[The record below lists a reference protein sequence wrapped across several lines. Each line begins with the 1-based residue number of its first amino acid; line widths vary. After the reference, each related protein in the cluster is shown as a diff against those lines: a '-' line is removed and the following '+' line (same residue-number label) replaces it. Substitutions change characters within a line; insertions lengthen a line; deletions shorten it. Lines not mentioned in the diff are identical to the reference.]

1 MRVWGFV
8 IVVLM
13 AAPGAEARQAATA
26 KPRPATA
33 KPAPTAAKPV
43 PAPAQKPGAP
53 AVPALFETPLTL
65 DEMRGKQVVL
75 TTALGDVVIDLLPEH
90 APNHVGLFMKTA
102 RDGGLTG
109 TTFHRVVRQGI
120 VQGGDPLTKDPATR
134 ARAGT
139 GGLNLVAREGVAE
152 KHTRGAVSAVIVPG
166 RPDSG
171 GTQFFICI
179 VDQPSLDGQHTIF
192 GRVSE
197 GLRVAQ
203 RISEGAADEKGVPV
217 EAVAVT
223 AVVIRDRPAEV
234 PPPFST
240 DSVEALARHR
250 AVLETS
256 LGSITIAFTPEKAP
270 EHVRN
275 FLRLA
280 ELGIYD
286 GTTFHRVV
294 KGFVVQTGMMSSRTT
309 PLSEAQEKH
318 VRQMKAEFNDQPH
331 DVGVVSMARQADPDS
346 ASTSFFIVTARAA
359 SLDQKYTVFGHV
371 VEGLDVAKA
380 IEAVPVNGEAPV
392 QAVTLT
398 RVRVVKGGD

>member
-1 MRVWGFV
+1 MRVLV
-8 IVVLM
+8 IGVVLV
-13 AAPGAEARQAATA
+13 AATA
-26 KPRPATA
+26 VVGAGQAPKPRPA
-33 KPAPTAAKPV
+33 
-43 PAPAQKPGAP
+43 PAPAPAAP
-53 AVPALFETPLTL
+53 APFTTTLAL
-65 DEMRGKQVVL
+65 DEMRGKQAVL
-75 TTALGDVVIDLLPEH
+75 TTALGDIVIDFLPEH
-90 APNHVGLFMKTA
+90 APNHVGLFIKTA
-102 RDGGLTG
+102 QEGGLTG
-109 TTFHRVVRQGI
+109 TIFHRVVRQGI

-139 GGLNLVAREGVAE
+139 GGLNLLAREGLTE

-179 VDQPSLDGQHTIF
+179 VDQPSLDGQHTVF

-203 RISEGAADEKGVPV
+203 RISEGAADDKGVPA
-217 EAVAVT
+217 EPVAVT
-223 AVVIRDRPAEV
+223 AVVIRDKPAEV
-234 PPPFST
+234 PPPYST
-240 DSVEALARHR
+240 DAVEALARHR

-256 LGSITIAFTPEKAP
+256 LGDITIAFTPEKAP

-280 ELGIYD
+280 ELGVYD
-286 GTTFHRVV
+286 GTSWHRVV
-294 KGFVVQTGMMSSRTT
+294 KGFVVQTGMMSTRKA

-359 SLDQKYTVFGHV
+359 SLDQKYTVFGKV
-371 VEGLDVAKA
+371 VEGLEVARA

-392 QAVTLT
+392 QEVALR
-398 RVRVVKGGD
+398 RVRVVKP

>member
-1 MRVWGFV
+1 MRVWGCV
-8 IVVLM
+8 MVVLM
-13 AAPGAEARQAATA
+13 AAPGAEARQATA
-26 KPRPATA
+26 KPRAA
-33 KPAPTAAKPV
+33 AAPAPAS
-43 PAPAQKPGAP
+43 APAQKPVAP
-53 AVPALFETPLTL
+53 AMPAPFVTPLGL
-65 DEMRGKQVVL
+65 DEMRGKQAVL

-102 RDGGLTG
+102 RDGGFTG

-139 GGLNLVAREGVAE
+139 GGLNLVAREGVTE

-203 RISEGAADEKGVPV
+203 RISEGAADEKGAPS
-217 EAVAVT
+217 EPVAVT

-240 DSVEALARHR
+240 EPVDVLARHR

-256 LGSITIAFTPEKAP
+256 LGEITIAFTPEQAP

-280 ELGIYD
+280 ELGVYD

-294 KGFVVQTGMMSSRTT
+294 KGFVVQAGMMSSRPT
-309 PLSEAQEKH
+309 PLSEAQEKY
-318 VRQMKAEFNDQPH
+318 VRQLKAEFNDQPH

-359 SLDQKYTVFGHV
+359 SLDGKYTVFGRV
-371 VEGLDVAKA
+371 VAGLDVAKA
-380 IEAVPVNGEAPV
+380 IEAVPVNGESPL

-398 RVRVVKGGD
+398 RVRVLKGGD

>member
-1 MRVWGFV
+1 MHAMSLAMSL
-8 IVVLM
+8 ILVV
-13 AAPGAEARQAATA
+13 ATAATVGVA
-26 KPRPATA
+26 ASQAPTPRPAPAA
-33 KPAPTAAKPV
+33 KAPAPTAPA
-43 PAPAQKPGAP
+43 APAAP
-53 AVPALFETPLTL
+53 TPFRTTLSL

-75 TTALGDVVIDLLPEH
+75 TTALGDIVIDLLPEH
-90 APNHVGLFMKTA
+90 APNHVGLFLKTA
-102 RDGGLTG
+102 QDGGLTG
-109 TTFHRVVRQGI
+109 TMFHRVVRQGI

-179 VDQPSLDGQHTIF
+179 VDQPSLDGQHTVF

-203 RISEGAADEKGVPV
+203 RISEGAADEKGVPAEPV
-217 EAVAVT
+217 TVT
-223 AVVIRDRPAEV
+223 AVLVRDKPADT
-234 PPPFST
+234 PPPYST
-240 DSVEALARHR
+240 ESVEALAGYR

-256 LGSITIAFTPEKAP
+256 LGDITIAFTPDKAP

-280 ELGIYD
+280 ELGVYD
-286 GTTFHRVV
+286 GTTWHRVV
-294 KGFVVQTGMMSSRTT
+294 KGFVVQTGMMSTRKT
-309 PLSEAQEKH
+309 PLTEAQERH

-331 DVGVVSMARQADPDS
+331 DVGVVSMARQAEPDS

-359 SLDQKYTVFGHV
+359 SLDAKYTVFGRV
-371 VEGLDVAKA
+371 VAGLEVATA
-380 IEAVPVNGEAPV
+380 IEAVPVTGETPV
-392 QAVTLT
+392 QEVTLR
-398 RVRVVKGGD
+398 RVRVVKP

>member
-1 MRVWGFV
+1 MRVLGLLT
-8 IVVLM
+8 IVLM
-13 AAPGAEARQAATA
+13 TAAGAEAGQAATQ
-26 KPRPATA
+26 KPRPAI
-33 KPAPTAAKPV
+33 PAT
-43 PAPAQKPGAP
+43 PGAP
-53 AVPALFETPLTL
+53 AVKPAATAPAPFVTPLSA
-65 DEMRGKQVVL
+65 DEMRGKQAVL
-75 TTALGDVVIDLLPEH
+75 TTALGDIVIDLLPEH
-90 APNHVGLFMKTA
+90 APNHVGLFIKTA
-102 RDGGLTG
+102 QEGGLTG

-120 VQGGDPLTKDPATR
+120 VQGGDPLTRDPATR

-179 VDQPSLDGQHTIF
+179 VDQPSLDGQHTVF

-203 RISEGAADEKGVPV
+203 RISEGAADEKGVPAEPV
-217 EAVAVT
+217 TVT
-223 AVVIRDRPAEV
+223 AVAIRDKPAEV
-234 PPPFST
+234 PPPYST
-240 DSVEALARHR
+240 ETVDALARHR

-256 LGSITIAFTPEKAP
+256 LGDITIAFTPDKAP

-280 ELGIYD
+280 ELGVYD
-286 GTTFHRVV
+286 GTTWHRVV
-294 KGFVVQTGMMSSRTT
+294 KGFVVQTGMMSTRKA

-331 DVGVVSMARQADPDS
+331 DVGVVSMARQAEPDS
-346 ASTSFFIVTARAA
+346 ASTSFFIVTARAE
-359 SLDQKYTVFGHV
+359 SLDQKYTVFGRV

-392 QAVTLT
+392 QEVTLR
-398 RVRVVKGGD
+398 RVRVVKP